1 MMTVI
6 QVQGQRPHNN
16 LKIGRSEPV
25 HRIWLLSER
34 KKKWNDGRMRESEKD
49 NKKMKDENL

>member
-34 KKKWNDGRMRESEKD
+34 KKKWNDGRKRESEKD